1 MCQTIS
7 QDSVYCTCICKY
19 VYMCIIYIYIIYYIY
34 YIYIY
39 IYIIYIRTTKTIVS
53 QFAASVYEWDP
64 QYRMIIG
71 CQLTDFPLLDL
82 CLLWDPIKGILKGF
96 KRGLMGFTRFICL
109 LLN

>member
-1 MCQTIS
+1 MPNHFSGFRILYLYLQ
-7 QDSVYCTCICKY
+7 ICVY
-19 VYMCIIYIYIIYYIY
+19 VYNIYIYILYIIFIIYIYIL
-34 YIYIY
+34 
-39 IYIIYIRTTKTIVS
+39 YIRTTKTIVS